1 MSDDRSSRLLQRGLD
16 IVEYL
21 AACPEPIGIREL
33 AQQLDLSP
41 STCYRLLQILEERG
55 YVQQDE
61 PSRRWTLWLKPLEL
75 GMRRLNGPGLPSLAR
90 PHLNELMR
98 ATNETAFLGVRDGDW
113 IVYIDV
119 VLSQQALRTDVTLGS
134 RWPLHSGALGK
145 VLLSGLPDAEID
157 RILAGPLEAFTPH
170 TIVEPA
176 ALRVELDEARV
187 RGYALNHGET
197 VTGVFC
203 AAAPIFDHTRSVV
216 AAIGAAGPEQR
227 ISPEARS
234 AMIALVQSE
243 AQQLSARLGYL
254 LAGPPTQG
262 TV

>member
-16 IVEYL
+16 ILEYL

-55 YVQQDE
+55 YVHQDE
-61 PSRRWTLWLKPLEL
+61 PSRCWALWLKPLEL
-75 GMRRLNGPGLPSLAR
+75 GMRLLNGPGLPSLAR

-98 ATNETAFLGVRDGDW
+98 ATNETAFLGVRDGEC

-119 VLSQQALRTDVTLGS
+119 ILSQHALRTDVTLGS

-157 RILAGPLEAFTPH
+157 HLLARPLEAFTPN
-170 TIVEPA
+170 TIVDPA
-176 ALRVELDEARV
+176 ALRAELDEARA
-187 RGYALNHGET
+187 RGYALNYGET
-197 VTGVFC
+197 VAGVFC
-203 AAAPIFDHTRSVV
+203 AAAPIFDHTRSIV
-216 AAIGAAGPEQR
+216 AAIGAAGPGQR
-227 ISPEARS
+227 ISMEAQTT
-234 AMIALVQSE
+234 MIALVRRE
-243 AQQLSARLGYL
+243 AQQLSARLGYV
-254 LAGPPTQG
+254 LAGSPKQG
-262 TV
+262 KA